1 MQMTEA
7 ITDYFV
13 ALFQGMIPKELIV
26 FIISMF
32 PILEL
37 RGGMIAAKLLGVQLW
52 KAFIICYFGNILPIP
67 FILLFI
73 RRIFVF
79 LKKFKPTEKLVGKI
93 EIRSMRKSEK
103 VRRGRNW
110 GLLAFVAIPLPGTGG
125 WTGALIAALLDIR
138 MKASLP
144 IIALGVLIA
153 NLIMSVFSYGLL
165 GLLGI
170 G

>member
-1 MQMTEA
+1 MTEA
-7 ITDYFV
+7 ITDYLV
-13 ALFQGMIPKELIV
+13 GLFQGAVPKELII

-37 RGGMIAAKLLGVQLW
+37 RGGMIAAKLLDVELVR
-52 KAFIICYFGNILPIP
+52 AFVICYLGNILPIP

-73 RRIFVF
+73 RRIFQF
-79 LKKFKPTEKLVGKI
+79 LKRFKKVGGLIEKLEV
-93 EIRSMRKSEK
+93 RSMRKSEK
-103 VRRGRNW
+103 VKRWRNW

-138 MKASLP
+138 IKNSFP

-153 NLIMSVFSYGLL
+153 NLIMSAFSYGLL
-165 GLLGI
+165 GLI
-170 G
+170 GL

>member
-1 MQMTEA
+1 MTEA
-7 ITDYFV
+7 ITDYLV
-13 ALFQGMIPKELIV
+13 GLFQDSAPKELII

-32 PILEL
+32 PVLEL
-37 RGGMIAAKLLGVQLW
+37 RGGMIAAKLLDVELLR
-52 KAFIICYFGNILPIP
+52 AFVICYLGNILPIP

-73 RRIFVF
+73 RRIFQF
-79 LKKFKPTEKLVGKI
+79 LKRFKKVGSLIEKLEV
-93 EIRSMRKSEK
+93 RSMRKSEK
-103 VRRGRNW
+103 VKRWRSW

-138 MKASLP
+138 IKTSFP

-165 GLLGI
+165 GLI
-170 G
+170 GL